1 MAKTFRPWDV
11 EQRWLLP
18 PSVNEL
24 VPEEHLAHFVR
35 DTFRD
40 ELDLSAILSE
50 YSEERGFPPF
60 HPVMMSALLLYA
72 YCQGVYSSRRI
83 ATSCVERVDFM
94 AVTGRSQP
102 DFRTVAK
109 FRKRHLGAL
118 ARLFEQVLRLC
129 QRAGMVR
136 LGHVALD
143 GTKIKANASKRKAM
157 SYGRMKEAE
166 PRLAMEVQNWFDRA
180 DALDAEDDAKH
191 GADRSGDELPDWVV
205 NKEQR
210 RQRIQAA
217 MAQLEAEAAGEPDD
231 DPEPPSKKPGPE
243 PSSPEV
249 ESKPADKTQLN
260 FTDPQSKLMK
270 TSGGFEQAYNC
281 QAAVDGAAQI
291 IVACDVVAKQ
301 NDVNELA
308 PMLSQLRRNVGRNP
322 RELSADTGYFSERN
336 LRELKRRR
344 IRGFVAPTKERIKA
358 KPSQRRALAQSTLA
372 RQMRQRLDRGG
383 YRSRYRLRKQIVEP
397 VFGQVKHAR
406 RFDRFSMRGHDACR
420 AEWAIVST
428 ASNLLKLARW

>member
-24 VPEEHLAHFVR
+24 VPDGHLAHFVR

-40 ELDLSAILSE
+40 ELDLSEIMSE
-50 YSEERGFPPF
+50 YAEERGFPPF
-60 HPVMMSALLLYA
+60 HPVMMTALLMYS
-72 YCQGVYSSRRI
+72 YVEGVYSSRRI
-83 ATSCVERVDFM
+83 AKACVERVDFM

-118 ARLFEQVLRLC
+118 SRLFEQVLKLC
-129 QRAGMVR
+129 RRAGMVQ

-166 PRLAMEVQNWFDRA
+166 PRLAMEVQSWFDRA
-180 DALDAEDDAKH
+180 DALDADDDAIH
-191 GADRSGDELPDWVV
+191 GADRSGGELPGWVV

-217 MAQLEAEAAGEPDD
+217 MAMLEAEAAGDPDHE
-231 DPEPPSKKPGPE
+231 PEPPSTSTKPE
-243 PSSPEV
+243 PPSSRV
-249 ESKPADKTQLN
+249 DAKPADKTQLN

-281 QAAVDGAAQI
+281 QAAVDGTAQI
-291 IVACDVVAKQ
+291 IVACAVVAKQ
-301 NDVNELA
+301 NDVNELE
-308 PMLSQLRRNVGRNP
+308 PMLAQVRRNVGRNP
-322 RELSADTGYFSERN
+322 RELSADTGYFSEKN

-344 IRGFVAPTKERIKA
+344 IRGFVAGSKERMKA
-358 KPSQRRALAQSTLA
+358 KPSQRRALAQSELA
-372 RQMRQRLDRGG
+372 REMRERIDRGG

-397 VFGQVKHAR
+397 VFGQIKDGR
-406 RFDRFSMRGHDACR
+406 GFQRFSMRGREACR
-420 AEWAIVST
+420 GEWSLVCI
-428 ASNLLKLARW
+428 ASNLRKLARR

>member
-24 VPEEHLAHFVR
+24 VPEGHLAHFVR

-40 ELDLSAILSE
+40 ELDLSEIMSA

-60 HPVMMSALLLYA
+60 HPVMMTALLMYA

-83 ATSCVERVDFM
+83 ATGCIERVDFM

-118 ARLFEQVLRLC
+118 ARLFEQVLKLC
-129 QRAGMVR
+129 QRAGMVQ

-157 SYGRMKEAE
+157 SYGRMKETE
-166 PRLAMEVQNWFDRA
+166 PRLAMEVQSWFDRA

-191 GADRSGDELPDWVV
+191 GADSSGDELPDWVV

-210 RQRIQAA
+210 RQRIQSA

-231 DPEPPSKKPGPE
+231 DPEPPSTTKKPQL
-243 PSSPEV
+243 SSEANA
-249 ESKPADKTQLN
+249 KPADKTQLN

-281 QAAVDGAAQI
+281 QAAVDGTAQI

-301 NDVNELA
+301 NDVNELE
-308 PMLSQLRRNVGRNP
+308 PMLDQLRRNVGRHP
-322 RELSADTGYFSERN
+322 RELSADTGYFSEAN
-336 LRELKRRR
+336 LRGLKRRR
-344 IRGFVAPTKERIKA
+344 IRGFIAPTRERMKA
-358 KPSQRRALAQSTLA
+358 KPSQRRELPQSELA
-372 RQMRQRLDRGG
+372 REMRLRIARGG
-383 YRSRYRLRKQIVEP
+383 YRSQYRLRKQIVEP
-397 VFGQVKHAR
+397 IFGQAKHAR
-406 RFDRFSMRGHDACR
+406 RFDRFSMRGREACR

>member
-24 VPEEHLAHFVR
+24 VPDGHLAHFVR

-40 ELDLSAILSE
+40 ELDLSEITSE

-60 HPVMMSALLLYA
+60 HPVMMTALLMYA

-83 ATSCVERVDFM
+83 AKACIERVDFM

-109 FRKRHLGAL
+109 FRKRHLTSL
-118 ARLFEQVLRLC
+118 SQLFEQVLKLC
-129 QRAGMVR
+129 QRAGMVQ

-157 SYGRMKEAE
+157 SYGRMKETE
-166 PRLAMEVQNWFDRA
+166 PRLAAEVQSWFDQA
-180 DALDAEDDAKH
+180 EALDQEDDAKH

-205 NKEQR
+205 SKEQR

-217 MAQLEAEAAGEPDD
+217 MAQLEAEAAEPPDD
-231 DPEPPSKKPGPE
+231 EPTPPTSGGSPSPKEPSKDA
-243 PSSPEV
+243 
-249 ESKPADKTQLN
+249 KPADKKQLN
-260 FTDPQSKLMK
+260 FTDPQSKIMK
-270 TSGGFEQAYNC
+270 TADGFVQGYNC
-281 QAAVDGAAQI
+281 QAAVDGEAQI
-291 IVACDVVAKQ
+291 IVACDVVTKP
-301 NDVNELA
+301 NDNGQLVG
-308 PMLSQLRRNVGRNP
+308 MLDKLRRNVGRNP
-322 RELSADTGYFSERN
+322 SELSADNGYFSEAN
-336 LRELKRRR
+336 LRTLLRRR
-344 IRGFVAPTKERIKA
+344 IRGYVAVKREGNKKTRRRSPARGPLAADMRRRI
-358 KPSQRRALAQSTLA
+358 
-372 RQMRQRLDRGG
+372 DRGG
-383 YRSRYRLRKQIVEP
+383 FRSHYRLRKQIVEP
-397 VFGQVKHAR
+397 VFGQIKSGR
-406 RFDRFSMRGHDACR
+406 SFDHFSMRGRTSCQN
-420 AEWAIVST
+420 EWAMVCA